1 MRAVTSGS
9 RRDDNG
15 NENEFYMSNPFGFLN
30 DYVARS
36 ALGRRDAL
44 ARIERSL
51 DKAIKF
57 PSEQTAW
64 KHPVVVGFEKWL
76 R

>member
-1 MRAVTSGS
+1 
-9 RRDDNG
+9 
-15 NENEFYMSNPFGFLN
+15 MSNPFGFLN